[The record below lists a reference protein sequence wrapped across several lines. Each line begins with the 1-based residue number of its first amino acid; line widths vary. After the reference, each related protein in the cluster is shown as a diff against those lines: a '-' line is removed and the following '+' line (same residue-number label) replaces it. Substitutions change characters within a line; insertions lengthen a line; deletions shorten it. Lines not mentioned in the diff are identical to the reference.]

1 MQLSNDEERFMDW
14 WEKNRDIRKKTSK
27 QLMIG
32 LPMATVFVF
41 AILFNFFAGWY
52 KRATM
57 MMNTNS
63 SLILVL
69 IIAAIAIV
77 VFYSIFSMR
86 YKWEMNE
93 QRYKELQ
100 AKKNSTQSSEKGI

>member
-32 LPMATVFVF
+32 LPMASVFVF

>member
-1 MQLSNDEERFMDW
+1 MDW

-32 LPMATVFVF
+32 LPMASVFVF

>member
-100 AKKNSTQSSEKGI
+100 AKMNSTQSSEKGI

>member
-1 MQLSNDEERFMDW
+1 MLLSSDEERFIEW
-14 WEKNRDIRKKTSK
+14 WEKNRDNRKKSFR

-32 LPMATVFVF
+32 LPMATVFVV

-57 MMNTNS
+57 MINTQSS

-69 IIAAIAIV
+69 LIAGIGIV

-93 QRYKELQ
+93 QRYQELQ
-100 AKKNSTQSSEKGI
+100 AKKHSTKSSD

>member
-1 MQLSNDEERFMDW
+1 MRLSNDEERFMEW

-57 MMNTNS
+57 MMNTHS

-93 QRYKELQ
+93 QRYQELQ
-100 AKKNSTQSSEKGI
+100 VKKNSTQSSD

>member
-1 MQLSNDEERFMDW
+1 MQLSNDEVRFMEW

-32 LPMATVFVF
+32 LPMASVFVF

>member
-1 MQLSNDEERFMDW
+1 MQLSNDEEFMDW

-32 LPMATVFVF
+32 LPMASVFVF

>member
-1 MQLSNDEERFMDW
+1 MQLSNDEERFMEW

-93 QRYKELQ
+93 QRYKELLS
-100 AKKNSTQSSEKGI
+100 KKNSTQSSEKGI

>member
-32 LPMATVFVF
+32 LPMASVFVF

-100 AKKNSTQSSEKGI
+100 SKKNSTQSSEK

>member
-1 MQLSNDEERFMDW
+1 MQLSNDEEKFLEW
-14 WEKNRDIRKKTSK
+14 WEKNRDIRKKTFK
-27 QLMIG
+27 QLMVG
-32 LPMATVFVF
+32 LPMATVFVV

-57 MMNTNS
+57 VINTHS

-69 IIAAIAIV
+69 IIAALAIV

-93 QRYKELQ
+93 QRYQELQ
-100 AKKNSTQSSEKGI
+100 AKKNSTRSSD

>member
-100 AKKNSTQSSEKGI
+100 SKKNSTQSSEKGI